1 MIAISKTVAFA
12 KKEMPNRTRVPMSSA
27 FSGLLIRKLEHQ
39 LLTLSTLAAWLIEK
53 HSRKWLYSLEILAL
67 KYQVLFLTG
76 DSAVTMS
83 PIIQMLEKCG
93 CSYVVMLKSD
103 TYGHTQMTRKHA
115 ANIKWNGKY
124 AVSDDGKFGNTE
136 NGRLFGSH
144 PDTAWINLYYDGAN
158 GMDRS
163 IALIRKIR
171 TVTREAN
178 KSILNH
184 EKPSIPR
191 ELSSYLSA
199 RKNGQSWELFYD

>member
-1 MIAISKTVAFA
+1 
-12 KKEMPNRTRVPMSSA
+12 
-27 FSGLLIRKLEHQ
+27 
-39 LLTLSTLAAWLIEK
+39 
-53 HSRKWLYSLEILAL
+53 
-67 KYQVLFLTG
+67 
-76 DSAVTMS
+76 
-83 PIIQMLEKCG
+83 
-93 CSYVVMLKSD
+93 
-103 TYGHTQMTRKHA
+103 MTRKHA
-115 ANIKWNGKY
+115 ANIKWNVKY

-199 RKNGQSWELFYD
+199 RKMDRVGNFFMIKTHGKMLLMKKSFARLHPPWISERKRLIACTI